1 MSSGQRQAV
10 QRQAGMDEMDEMDG
24 MDKMDAGKS
33 SERGGAADL
42 TQPPMSILS
51 IGSIASMSSIRP
63 LFFGFDSAFPFLNN
77 DRMKWRD
84 HKRLAYQMA
93 ETFGLKDYQNELVNG
108 SVEPDQRKEVV
119 HIWSRAK
126 DAARSKM
133 YKARRA
139 LIKGDM
145 AAAAR
150 YLGIVSHYIEDGIV
164 HGAMDTI
171 GHSADHSTLEG
182 EIGARADIAAATPIN
197 TLEEGLPDGEFVF
210 REIDALV
217 REGMSQERLGRALSL
232 LGSAV
237 LASPEAPD
245 EVTENRRRLIEKIS
259 RPPFKILGGANFLIG
274 IGTALLLRDYLWL
287 LLLPYSLLSAGRP
300 AVFRFFRAFGW
311 ILALGGA
318 LGYLD
323 NFEWSRLILG
333 VILFSEWIFLSSV
346 PDPGRHSE
354 KWYRM

>member
-1 MSSGQRQAV
+1 MA
-10 QRQAGMDEMDEMDG
+10 
-24 MDKMDAGKS
+24 
-33 SERGGAADL
+33 
-42 TQPPMSILS
+42 SI
-51 IGSIASMSSIRP
+51 SSIRP
-63 LFFGFDSAFPFLNN
+63 LFFGFDSAPPFLHIA
-77 DRMKWRD
+77 RVKCRD

-108 SVEPDQRKEVV
+108 SVEPDQKKEVV
-119 HIWSRAK
+119 HIWSRARGTV
-126 DAARSKM
+126 RSKM
-133 YKARRA
+133 YAARRA

-145 AAAAR
+145 AGAAR

-237 LASPEAPD
+237 LASPDPPS
-245 EVTENRRRLIEKIS
+245 EVVENRRRLVAAIG
-259 RPPFKILGGANFLIG
+259 RPRFKLIG
-274 IGTALLLRDYLWL
+274 IAGFAAGIGMAILLGDPLWL
-287 LLLPYSLLSAGRP
+287 LLLPYSLLAAGLP
-300 AVFRFFRAFGW
+300 KVFRFFRAFGW
-311 ILALGGA
+311 VLAAGGA
-318 LGYLD
+318 LGYLND
-323 NFEWSRLILG
+323 YEWPRLMLTLLLIG
-333 VILFSEWIFLSSV
+333 AWVFLSSV